1 MKNKIG
7 TYASSTIDI
16 QNWLNT
22 PIQSNKPKRTK
33 KSKELDNGIFL
44 ELHDIVEDND
54 WKNLFQNAYRGK
66 FPSGFTFSNHILSC
80 KKKKNKIE
88 KIEIYDSDIQTL
100 QNVQYF
106 FTSNGGFTAQ
116 DDNGDVLEFLNSCG
130 PCYDSWTQIR
140 GKKKKDFYIGKYIE
154 YLCKRYE
161 LNDEERIQLHNQLI
175 IGCAIKSIDSENIKL
190 ENNEIVDIN
199 NLIWDK
205 TTRTFSVDGSPKNKK
220 VSRKKV
226 TTDKLPKSCYL
237 SQWISYV
244 QKISPNPSKG
254 FNPFMLQDLS
264 TMNSYTNFGN
274 EITSFSAIST

>member
-33 KSKELDNGIFL
+33 KSKEQDNAIFL

-54 WKNLFQNAYRGK
+54 WKNLFINGYKGK
-66 FPSGFTFSNHILSC
+66 FPSGFTFSNHVLSC

-106 FTSNGGFTAQ
+106 FSSNGGFTPQ
-116 DDNGDVLEFLNSCG
+116 DDEMDVLEFFNSCG
-130 PCYDSWTQIR
+130 PTYDSWTQIR
-140 GKKKKDFYIGKYIE
+140 GKKKKDFYIGRYIE
-154 YLCKRYE
+154 QLCKKYN
-161 LNDEERIQLHNQLI
+161 LNEKEKIQLHNQVI

-190 ENNEIVDIN
+190 EDNEIKNID
-199 NLIWDK
+199 NLIWDNSS
-205 TTRTFSVDGSPKNKK
+205 RTFNVEGTAKNKK
-220 VSRKKV
+220 VSRKKANQER
-226 TTDKLPKSCYL
+226 LPKNCYL
-237 SQWISYV
+237 SQWISYIN
-244 QKISPNPSKG
+244 KISPNPNKTLNQYLS
-254 FNPFMLQDLS
+254 QDLS
-264 TMNSYTNFGN
+264 TINSFNNFGGD
-274 EITSFSAIST
+274 ITSFSAIST